1 MKNFYEKRINYFE
14 GLDMSLYQGET
25 VKVYL
30 ADLVHGVSLAR
41 QEFVVP
47 LNVANIGAYINKVF
61 EDNVS
66 VSLYKYPAELISDID
81 SERPTL
87 LGLSL
92 YAWNADLNRKIGQY
106 IKKYYPDVLI
116 VMGGPSM
123 RQSLKD
129 IEDFLRCNK
138 WLDAFVIYEGERPFA
153 EILNYVLEKGPK
165 LNDLRNDNIKNV
177 AYLAG
182 DNFYCN
188 LSSDFGDLNELPSP
202 YLTGILDRFLEDGL
216 VPLFETNRGC
226 PFSCT
231 FCTWGLASLNKV
243 RRYPIERVFAELD
256 YVSGKFPNHW
266 EWIIADANFGMF
278 ERDIEIAKKLSEIR
292 KRTPELKEICTWD
305 TKNKQD
311 RTKKISEILE
321 RYTAS
326 KHYSCNNMAT
336 LAVQNLSKTVI
347 SNIGREDIHSE
358 DLFEIVND
366 YHSRGIA
373 VATDVMYVLPGE
385 SFEDAMDTMSKC
397 FDIGFDYLA
406 YRRTLMLPGCEMET
420 AESREKFGLKTKF
433 VIHRGSYGEYS
444 TKNEALRVVEF
455 DETIVGSSRFS
466 EQEALD
472 FHVLTWLAYYA
483 WNHARVRPLLKYLMD
498 KYNINAADFLL
509 KILNCDKQAFP
520 FFGEFINNLYNDLT
534 KTMFNSSEEMNE
546 YYGKDENWSSL
557 SSFIKVELRCNALLY
572 SERVLFEDLCKVIEH
587 SVGGL
592 THDRTLMDILN
603 YTKEG
608 FIDLHKIV
616 EMKSLSE
623 KNLEIVA
630 DALPYITNDNEYE
643 FSNGDTYNIKLF
655 KSPNEQSKTRD
666 ILLNNRYLSDPIFAV
681 ACLLDISYESCVY
694 NYEILPQELN
704 KMSSQIIGE
713 HGN

>member
-1 MKNFYEKRINYFE
+1 
-14 GLDMSLYQGET
+14 
-25 VKVYL
+25 VYL
-30 ADLVHGVSLAR
+30 ADLVHGISLAR

-47 LNVANIGAYINKVF
+47 LNVANIGAYIKKVF

-81 SERPTL
+81 SKRPTV

-116 VMGGPSM
+116 VMGGPSI

-153 EILNYVLEKGPK
+153 ELLNYVLEKGPK
-165 LNDLRNDNIKNV
+165 LNDLRNDNVKNV

-202 YLTGILDRFLEDGL
+202 YLTGLLDKFLKDGL
-216 VPLFETNRGC
+216 IPLFETNRGC

-243 RRYPIERVFAELD
+243 RKFSMERVLAELD
-256 YVSGKFPNHW
+256 YVSGKFPNHLQ
-266 EWIIADANFGMF
+266 WIFADANFGIF
-278 ERDIEIAKKLSEIR
+278 ERDIEISQKICEIR
-292 KRTPELKEICTWD
+292 KRTPGLKEIISWD
-305 TKNKQD
+305 AKNKQD
-311 RTKKISEILE
+311 RTKEIAEILQ
-321 RYTAS
+321 RHTSS
-326 KHYSCNNMAT
+326 KHYTCRNMVT
-336 LAVQNLSKTVI
+336 LAVQNLSKAVLN
-347 SNIGREDIHSE
+347 NIGREDIHLK
-358 DLFEIVND
+358 DLPVIVND
-366 YHSRGIA
+366 YHSKGIA
-373 VATDVMYVLPGE
+373 VYTDIMYILPGE
-385 SFEDAMDTMSKC
+385 SFEDAMDTMREC

-406 YRRTLMLPGCEMET
+406 YRRTLMLPGCEIET

-433 VIHRGSYGEYS
+433 AIHRGSYGEYTS
-444 TKNEALRVVEF
+444 KNGALRVAEF

-466 EQEALD
+466 EQDALT
-472 FHVLTWLAYYA
+472 FHVLTWLVFYA
-483 WNHARVRPLLKYLMD
+483 WNHGRLRPLLKYLMS

-520 FFGEFINNLYNDLT
+520 HFGEFINNLHNDLT
-534 KTMFNSSEEMNE
+534 KTMFNSSEELYG
-546 YYGKDENWSSL
+546 YYAKEENWSSL
-557 SSFIKVELRCNALLY
+557 RDFIKVELRCNALLY
-572 SERVLFEDLCKVIEH
+572 SDHVLFEDLCKVIEH

-608 FIDLHKIV
+608 FVDLHKII
-616 EMKSLSE
+616 EKEGLSE

-630 DALPYITNDNEYE
+630 DALPYITNDKEYE
-643 FSNGDTYNIKLF
+643 FNNGDTYNIKFF
-655 KSPNEQSKTRD
+655 KSPSEQSKARD
-666 ILLNNRYLSDPIFAV
+666 ILLNNGYSSNPVFAV

-694 NYEILPQELN
+694 DYEILPQELN
-704 KMSSQIIGE
+704 EMSSQIIGE